1 MGPSHHTVRSGYDF
15 TFGRRLLAVAA
26 FAAALF
32 AMQTLSAE
40 AQGNRS
46 QRQGQPPAQQK
57 APEPEPMEIEQI
69 QLTASQI
76 DGFIATQKE
85 ITPVTARLKGNA
97 QPTKQMMTQMEDIA
111 KKNGFKD
118 FDEFGE
124 VGSNIGMVFGGIDP
138 LSKTYDP
145 EALIKREIAA
155 VTADQ
160 KIPAAQKK
168 RILADLQ
175 QASTSVPAL
184 KFPGNAELVA
194 KNYDRLKPVMM
205 DEAPP
210 PQQPQ
215 QGQGQPRPQQP
226 RR

>member
-1 MGPSHHTVRSGYDF
+1 
-15 TFGRRLLAVAA
+15 
-26 FAAALF
+26 
-32 AMQTLSAE
+32 
-40 AQGNRS
+40 
-46 QRQGQPPAQQK
+46 
-57 APEPEPMEIEQI
+57 
-69 QLTASQI
+69 
-76 DGFIATQKE
+76 
-85 ITPVTARLKGNA
+85 
-97 QPTKQMMTQMEDIA
+97 MMTQMDDIA
-111 KKNGFKD
+111 KKHGFKD
-118 FDEFGE
+118 LDEFGD
-124 VGSNIGMVFGGIDP
+124 VGANIGMVFGGVDP
-138 LSKTYDP
+138 LSKKYDP

-194 KNYDRLKPVMM
+194 QNYDRLKPVMM
-205 DEAPP
+205 DEQPP
-210 PQQPQ
+210 PPQ

>member
-1 MGPSHHTVRSGYDF
+1 MAPSHHTVRSGGYDF
-15 TFGRRLLAVAA
+15 TFCKRLFAVAG
-26 FAAALF
+26 FAVALF

-40 AQGNRS
+40 AQGNRP

-57 APEPEPMEIEQI
+57 PAEPEPMEIEQI
-69 QLTASQI
+69 ALTASQI

-97 QPTKQMMTQMEDIA
+97 QPTKQMMTQMDDIA
-111 KKNGFKD
+111 KKHGFKD
-118 FDEFGE
+118 LDEFGD
-124 VGSNIGMVFGGIDP
+124 VGANIGMVFGGVDP
-138 LSKTYDP
+138 LSKKYDP

-194 KNYDRLKPVMM
+194 QNYDRLKPVMM
-205 DEAPP
+205 DEQPP

-215 QGQGQPRPQQP
+215 QGQGQPRQPP